1 MKRTIFFFMM
11 LILVPRVSGAGF
23 GDIVNK
29 TAGFLSGGSEKTVST
44 SLSKDEITAGIKEA
58 LQVSA
63 ERAVKQASREGG
75 FNTNPSIHIPPPKHI
90 AAIKDK
96 LRYIGLSG
104 QADTFEN
111 TMNTAAEKASEKAL
125 PILGQAVRN
134 MGLKDVEKVWQGG
147 ETAATQYL
155 REKTW
160 EDIYDE
166 FQPVISAQTKSVG
179 VTSAYKDL
187 TESPSIRTL
196 VSQTGFDLD
205 HYITKET
212 MEGLF
217 FLLGREEQEIRNN
230 PAARSTEI
238 LKKVFGGRS
247 K

>member
-1 MKRTIFFFMM
+1 MKRTVFFFIM
-11 LILVPRVSGAGF
+11 LILVPRVSWAGF
-23 GDIVNK
+23 GDIVSQ
-29 TAGFLSGGSEKTVST
+29 TVGTLLGSSEKTAST
-44 SLSKDEITAGIKEA
+44 SLSKDEITAGIKET
-58 LQVSA
+58 LQIGA
-63 ERAVKQASREGG
+63 ERAVKQASQEGG
-75 FNTNPSIHIPPPKHI
+75 FNTNPSIHIPLPKHI

-125 PILGQAVRN
+125 PILGQAVSN
-134 MGLKDVEKVWQGG
+134 MSLKDVKRVWQGG
-147 ETAATQYL
+147 DTAATQYL

-160 EDIYDE
+160 KKVYDE
-166 FQPVISAQTKSVG
+166 FRPVISDRTGSVG
-179 VTSAYKDL
+179 VTSAYKNL
-187 TESPSIRTL
+187 TDSPAVRTL
-196 VSQTGFDLD
+196 VSRSGFDLD

-217 FLLGREEQEIRNN
+217 FLLGREEQKIRND